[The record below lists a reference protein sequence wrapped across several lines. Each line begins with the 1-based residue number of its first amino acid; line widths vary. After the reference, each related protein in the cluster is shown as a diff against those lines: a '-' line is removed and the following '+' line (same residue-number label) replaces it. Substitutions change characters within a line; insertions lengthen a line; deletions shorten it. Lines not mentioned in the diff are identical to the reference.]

1 MITKKDVEYVA
12 NLSRLE
18 LDDAD
23 INNFVPNL
31 QEILSYVDK
40 LNELDTSDV
49 EPTAHVLSLSNVKRE
64 DEIKLSLSNEE
75 ALKSA
80 PETSDGFFLVPPV
93 IE

>member
-23 INNFVPNL
+23 MNNFVPNL

-40 LNELDTSDV
+40 LNELNTSDV
-49 EPTAHVLSLSNVKRE
+49 EPTAHVLSLTNVKRK
-64 DEIKLSLSNEE
+64 DDIKPSLCNEE
-75 ALKSA
+75 ALQSA